1 VVACRGNEGAC
12 GYVRLGAP
20 VMSKAMEM
28 IRSGGTVTVPGV
40 GLSPAQI
47 ALFQETERIGAG
59 R

>member
-1 VVACRGNEGAC
+1 M
-12 GYVRLGAP
+12 
-20 VMSKAMEM
+20 MSKAMEM